1 MLSVANLVRNM
12 QEDIITSR
20 DNRRLV
26 EARKVRDGKVRE
38 LVFLEGRRVVEE
50 VLRSRIEL
58 VECLAAA
65 GFDDG
70 ELLDRVAARCEVSRV
85 ADRLFG
91 SIADTD
97 TPQGIVVI
105 ARRPRATLAALD
117 AASADVPVV
126 LYLKEINNPSN
137 LGAIFR
143 TAEAA
148 GVAGVIVSGNSADA
162 FSPKAMR
169 AAMGANLRLP
179 IAEGV
184 AFDEALAW
192 ARAEGL
198 ATTATAA
205 HAAASYLDI
214 DWSVRRLLVLGSEAH
229 GLSDGELAAVD
240 ETVSIPLAN
249 DVESLNLGVA
259 AAVLMFEARRGTAA

>member
-1 MLSVANLVRNM
+1 M
-12 QEDIITSR
+12 QDDIITSR

-26 EARKVRDGKVRE
+26 DARKVRDGKVRE
-38 LVFLEGRRVVEE
+38 LVFLEGRRLVEE
-50 VLRSRIEL
+50 ALRSEIDL
-58 VECLAAA
+58 VDGLAAA

-70 ELLDRVAARCEVSRV
+70 ELLDRVAARCEVSGV

-91 SIADTD
+91 SVADTD

-105 ARRPRATLAALD
+105 ARRPAETLDSID
-117 AASADVPVV
+117 AASAEVPVV
-126 LYLKEINNPSN
+126 VFLKEANNPSN

-179 IAEGV
+179 IVEGV
-184 AFDEALAW
+184 TFGSALDW
-192 ARAEGL
+192 ARSNGMV
-198 ATTATAA
+198 TTATAA
-205 HAAASYLDI
+205 SGAVSYSDI
-214 DWSVRRLLVLGSEAH
+214 DWRKPRLLVLGSEAH
-229 GLSDGELAAVD
+229 GLSERELAAVD
-240 ETVSIPLAN
+240 DTVTIPMS
-249 DVESLNLGVA
+249 DGVESLNLGVA
-259 AAVLMFEARRGTAA
+259 AGILMFEARRANWA